1 MHLTITVKVLTHGCQ
16 VTTAE
21 GIACVSIETRTGRG
35 MVDYSTQGIDATGS
49 GTRVFAFLS
58 DASLVAGTIRVNGTL
73 DTAIRW

>member
-1 MHLTITVKVLTHGCQ
+1 MKVLTHGCQ

-21 GIACVSIETRTGRG
+21 GIARVSIETRTGRG
-35 MVDYSTQGIDATGS
+35 MVDHGTQGIDATRP
-49 GTRVFAFLS
+49 GTGIFAFLS